1 MKRRRIVE
9 ILLAISFTTLLL
21 IVIAGGVL
29 LRVQQQHYARN
40 RQLIEALQQGHA
52 SQALA
57 LVQAGADPNTRL
69 EPSPAPSLKEMLLRF
84 LPGYV
89 APSNDSP
96 TALLL
101 ASGPEWYTE
110 SYTVAPLTA
119 DEQATLV
126 QAMLLHGADVNATSH
141 YNRTALMVAT
151 WSKRPRVVVLLL
163 AQGADVNVQD
173 KYGYTALMQAVD
185 QDDIDTMRL
194 LLEHGANVNMQEE
207 LGNSALIRT
216 VMDVPYKHEPNENI
230 IRLLLA
236 HGANPNLPDKHG
248 QTALTMAEKK
258 KRSDLV
264 TVLRNGGK

>member
-1 MKRRRIVE
+1 MKRRRAVIIVLT
-9 ILLAISFTTLLL
+9 ISLLVVLL
-21 IVIAGGVL
+21 IMIGGGL
-29 LRVQQQHYARN
+29 WLRVQQGQYARD

-52 SQALA
+52 SQAIA

-69 EPSPAPSLKEMLLRF
+69 EPSPPPSIKEMLPRI
-84 LPGYV
+84 LPNHCV
-89 APSNDSP
+89 PVNDSP

-110 SYTVAPLTA
+110 SYVVAPLTA

-141 YNRTALMVAT
+141 FNRTALMVAT
-151 WSKRPRVVVLLL
+151 WSRRPRVVTLLL

-194 LLEHGANVNMQEE
+194 LLEHGARVNIQEE
-207 LGNSALIRT
+207 LGNTALIRT

-236 HGANPNLPDKHG
+236 HGANPNQPDKHG
-248 QTALTMAEKK
+248 QTALTFAQKK
-258 KRSDLV
+258 KRADLV
-264 TVLRNGGK
+264 TVLQSGGK